1 MQLGEIEKS
10 HSGRLHS
17 FMNAILDTPENGQ
30 FSVLIILV
38 SLQYLLTSGLNW
50 SVRVCRNR
58 ASKQIL
64 WFLWKVLH
72 DPDVNFF
79 SRLPNLTRFNVL
91 SIWWQ
96 NAVFSVIPLS
106 LTCRNLWSSYT
117 GWSKRL
123 LPPFYH
129 LVILR
134 PWVFL
139 LFWCTFQWRLQ
150 TEPDFINSSANTA
163 IKLSINCPMTKPLV

>member
-38 SLQYLLTSGLNW
+38 SLRYLLTSGLNW

-72 DPDVNFF
+72 DPDVNSF

-96 NAVFSVIPLS
+96 NAVFSVIPFRWRAETFDHHTLVNLRGCSRHSIISSSFDLELS
-106 LTCRNLWSSYT
+106 SFFDVHFNDGYKQS
-117 GWSKRL
+117 
-123 LPPFYH
+123 P
-129 LVILR
+129 IL
-134 PWVFL
+134 
-139 LFWCTFQWRLQ
+139 
-150 TEPDFINSSANTA
+150 
-163 IKLSINCPMTKPLV
+163 